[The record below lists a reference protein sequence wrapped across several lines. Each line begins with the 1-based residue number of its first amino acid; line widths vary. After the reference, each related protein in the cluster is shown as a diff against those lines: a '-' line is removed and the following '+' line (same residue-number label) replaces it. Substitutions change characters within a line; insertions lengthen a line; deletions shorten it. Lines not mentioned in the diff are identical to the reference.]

1 MQFSAQEEYGLRC
14 LIRLA
19 SAGEGASVTIP
30 EISHAEGISV
40 PYVAKMM
47 RALRD
52 GGLVTSERGQ
62 AGGYRLARQAS
73 EISAAQAL
81 AALGSKLYEGEFCER
96 YPGNEDECTHTPNCS
111 IRSLWRAVQI
121 VVDQVLS
128 KTTLQDLIR
137 SEEQMDKFVD
147 TLVVL
152 ATDSAPKPARLPKQ
166 APM

>member
-52 GGLVTSERGQ
+52 GGHEVFVRMTLTS
-62 AGGYRLARQAS
+62 
-73 EISAAQAL
+73 
-81 AALGSKLYEGEFCER
+81 
-96 YPGNEDECTHTPNCS
+96 PGCGMG
-111 IRSLWRAVQI
+111 
-121 VVDQVLS
+121 
-128 KTTLQDLIR
+128 DLIK
-137 SEEQMDKFVD
+137 EEVEEKLAELPDVERVRVEIVFDPPWTPDNMDDAAK
-147 TLVVL
+147 LVL
-152 ATDSAPKPARLPKQ
+152 NIL
-166 APM
+166 